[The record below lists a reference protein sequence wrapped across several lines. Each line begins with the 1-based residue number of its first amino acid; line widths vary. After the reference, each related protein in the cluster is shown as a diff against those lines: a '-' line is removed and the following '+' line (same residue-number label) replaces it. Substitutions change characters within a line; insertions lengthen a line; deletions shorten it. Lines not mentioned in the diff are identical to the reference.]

1 MSHNIMA
8 KNITK
13 TCLISL
19 SAITAIALSHV
30 PEVMA
35 GQHGANCLNN
45 ATQEISDCRIN
56 IDLNAKT
63 IDIKFKDENQQN
75 GNLSLAGNE
84 IDEISTGTYAKTQV
98 EKIAVSAITG
108 GPISAIVNAL
118 DPQKRRQYALTYGSN
133 EIFLID
139 IPQQYSLLLQ
149 QELQS
154 ISGLSVQAQPPN
166 E

>member
-1 MSHNIMA
+1 
-8 KNITK
+8 
-13 TCLISL
+13 
-19 SAITAIALSHV
+19 
-30 PEVMA
+30 
-35 GQHGANCLNN
+35 
-45 ATQEISDCRIN
+45 
-56 IDLNAKT
+56 
-63 IDIKFKDENQQN
+63 
-75 GNLSLAGNE
+75 
-84 IDEISTGTYAKTQV
+84 
-98 EKIAVSAITG
+98 AITG

>member
-1 MSHNIMA
+1 MSQNIRA
-8 KNITK
+8 KHITK
-13 TCLISL
+13 ACLVGL
-19 SAITAIALSHV
+19 SAITMLALGNTPRAIAS
-30 PEVMA
+30 
-35 GQHGANCLNN
+35 QHGAKCLNN
-45 ATQEISDCRIN
+45 ITQEISDCRIN

-63 IDIKFKDENQQN
+63 IDIKFKDADQQN
-75 GNLSLAGNE
+75 GNLSLSGGE
-84 IDEISTGTYAKTQV
+84 IAEISTGTYAKTQV
-98 EKIAVSAITG
+98 EKIAVSAVTG

-118 DPQKRRQYALTYGSN
+118 DPQKRRQYALTYGNN

-166 E
+166 